1 MASEPQWLAAADIVA
16 LNAEIV
22 TATGEP
28 HAVRDANL
36 LESACARPINHW
48 HYGEEETAVL
58 AVALLLGIARN
69 HPFTQGNKRT
79 AFEAADAFLY
89 LNGYDLQVPDGTD
102 FADLIVEVITGA
114 VPERKLVEL
123 IERHLRAA

>member
-1 MASEPQWLAAADIVA
+1 LASEPQWLAAADIVA

-22 TATGEP
+22 AATGEP

-36 LESACARPINHW
+36 LESACAKPINHW
-48 HYGEEETAVL
+48 HYGEEEMAVL

-69 HPFTQGNKRT
+69 HPFAQGNKRT
-79 AFEAADAFLY
+79 AFEAADAFLF
-89 LNGYDLQVPDGTD
+89 LNGYDLEVADGSD

-114 VPERKLVEL
+114 APERELVEL
-123 IERHLRAA
+123 FQRHLRGT

>member
-1 MASEPQWLAAADIVA
+1 MASEPHWLAAADIIA

-22 TATGEP
+22 AETGEP
-28 HAVRDANL
+28 HAVRDSNL
-36 LESACARPINHW
+36 LESACARPLNHW

-79 AFEAADAFLY
+79 AFEAADGFLW
-89 LNGYDLQVPDGTD
+89 LNGYDLMVPDRTA
-102 FADLIVEVITGA
+102 FADLIVDVITGA
-114 VPERKLVEL
+114 APERDL
-123 IERHLRAA
+123 IDLLDRHLKRV